1 MRALPG
7 QASRASGAI
16 PLTRDTVAADQRQRI
31 LRAATELFAKRGYHG
46 ATVALIIKRARVGYA
61 TFYKNF
67 DDKEGCFLALL
78 DGAAGRAE
86 KRMWEAAEAEEAWP
100 EAVAAAVR
108 TLFELIVAEP
118 VLARVC
124 LVESLTA
131 GPKAVARYEAAL
143 RSAVPMLVPG
153 RQLKPR
159 KAELPATLE
168 DTLAGGVLWI
178 AYQRLIVGEAD
189 RLPQL
194 LPEALEFV
202 LSPYMGE
209 EEAVRTVQG
218 LVAQPA

>member
-1 MRALPG
+1 M
-7 QASRASGAI
+7 SRTEA
-16 PLTRDTVAADQRQRI
+16 AADQRRRI
-31 LRAATELFAKRGYHG
+31 LEATADLVAEHGYQG
-46 ATVALIIKRARVGYA
+46 ATIETIVRQAKVGYA